1 MGIPLL
7 VEFFNELPQRGEEES
22 SKGSVARFKK
32 SLEEFKQKVTERYT
46 EGTLQRLLHSSDPL
60 SRRAG
65 VLALGM
71 IGTMASN
78 KPAAALLR
86 DSDPVVRQLA
96 ADAMWALWFRA
107 DSDENNLE
115 LQRAIRLNNNGKC
128 LAGLEAL
135 IAKSPRFAEAF
146 NQRAIIYFRLGEY
159 QKSIADCER
168 VLKLNALHFGALA
181 GMGQCY
187 MKLHKPRQALKAFR
201 TAYRINP
208 SLEGVEHTI
217 RTLEDVLG
225 EEGRKDDK
233 K

>member
-7 VEFFNELPQRGEEES
+7 VEYFNELPQRGEEDNAR
-22 SKGSVARFKK
+22 GSVARFKK
-32 SLEEFKQKVTERYT
+32 SLEEFKEKVAARYV
-46 EGTLQRLLHSSDPL
+46 EGTLQRLLHSSDTM
-60 SRRAG
+60 SRRAT

-71 IGTMASN
+71 LGSMTSN
-78 KPAAALLR
+78 KPVAAMLR

-96 ADAMWALWFRA
+96 SDAMWALWFRA
-107 DSDENNLE
+107 DKEEHNLE
-115 LQRAIRLNNNGKC
+115 LQKAIRLNNHARS
-128 LAGLEAL
+128 LASLEAL
-135 IAKSPRFAEAF
+135 IQKAPRFAEAF
-146 NQRAIIYFRLGEY
+146 NQRAIIYFRIGDY

-168 VLKLNALHFGALA
+168 VLKLNPLHFGALA

-201 TAYRINP
+201 TAFRINP
-208 SLEGVEHTI
+208 GLEGVEHTI